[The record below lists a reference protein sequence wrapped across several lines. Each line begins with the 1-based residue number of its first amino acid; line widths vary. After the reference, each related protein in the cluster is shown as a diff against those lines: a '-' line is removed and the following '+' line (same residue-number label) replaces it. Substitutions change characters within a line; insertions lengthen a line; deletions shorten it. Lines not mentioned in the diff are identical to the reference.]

1 MKKLHLK
8 TKPAADAGNAS
19 EKKKSGGLI
28 NNNKLMMLL
37 SLIVAFGIWIWV
49 AIEKSP
55 VVEVTISSVP
65 VQIDMENSVPAQLNL
80 QMFGQT
86 EYYVDVTVSAKRF
99 VASTLTASDIS
110 VTAQTNYVDS
120 AGTKSLQ
127 LRATAANSKDFE
139 ITGLSQNYID
149 VYFDTY
155 KEAEFAIEPRIVA
168 PDEGSVIEGCTLG
181 DPVFSRSTVVV
192 SGPATEV
199 NTVTGVVAEVVLDA
213 PLSATTT
220 LQPELRLQT
229 DANETLSNVQ
239 INAGDSEVTMTI
251 PVLKTVVLPTTVTF
265 RNTPA
270 GYLNDDIPFTVSP
283 SSVEASIPI
292 EQVDVVTA
300 ISVGTLDF
308 SELDIGYNRFVFE
321 AADITDYIVTDNTT
335 RFRVTVDMRGSTS
348 ASFTV
353 PENNV
358 SIIAQKEGFASTV
371 VPASIENVRVIGTP
385 EEIAALTND
394 MLYVELDLSD
404 YDIQVGE
411 QTVQVN
417 VIVRGN
423 TKAWA
428 SGTYT
433 VRIQSAQSAESTTA
447 QSG

>member
-1 MKKLHLK
+1 M
-8 TKPAADAGNAS
+8 
-19 EKKKSGGLI
+19 
-28 NNNKLMMLL
+28 
-37 SLIVAFGIWIWV
+37 
-49 AIEKSP
+49 
-55 VVEVTISSVP
+55 
-65 VQIDMENSVPAQLNL
+65 
-80 QMFGQT
+80 
-86 EYYVDVTVSAKRF
+86 
-99 VASTLTASDIS
+99 
-110 VTAQTNYVDS
+110 
-120 AGTKSLQ
+120 Q
-127 LRATAANSKDFE
+127 LRANASNSKDFE

-335 RFRVTVDMRGSTS
+335 RFRVTVDMRGTTS

>member
-8 TKPAADAGNAS
+8 KTKPAADQAVAPK
-19 EKKKSGGLI
+19 EKKKGGGLI
-28 NNNKLMMLL
+28 NNNKLMMLF

-86 EYYVDVTVSAKRF
+86 DYYVDVTVSAKRF
-99 VASTLTASDIS
+99 IASSLTASDVT

-127 LRATAANSKDFE
+127 LRAVAANSKDFE

-155 KEAEFAIEPRIVA
+155 KEAEFPVAPRIIS
-168 PDEGSVIEGCTLG
+168 PDAGSVIEGCILG
-181 DPVFSRSTVVV
+181 DPVFSKSTVIV

-199 NTVTGVVAEVVLDA
+199 NTVTGVIAEVTLDA

-220 LQPELRLQT
+220 LQPELKLQSE
-229 DANETLSNVQ
+229 ANESLANVQ
-239 INAGDSEVTMTI
+239 IDAGDSDVTMTI
-251 PVLKTVVLPTTVTF
+251 PVLKNVVLPTTVTF

-270 GYLNDDIPFTVSP
+270 GYLNDPIPFTVSP
-283 SSVEASIPI
+283 SSVEAAIPV
-292 EQVDVVTA
+292 EQVDVISS

-308 SELDIGYNRFVFE
+308 SELDSGYNRFVFE
-321 AADITDYIVTDNTT
+321 ASDITDYIVTDNTT
-335 RFRVTVDMRGSTS
+335 RFRVTVNMSGTTS

-353 PENNV
+353 PEGNV
-358 SIIAQKEGFASTV
+358 TITAQKDGFASTV
-371 VPASIENVRVIGTP
+371 IPSSIENVRVIGTP
-385 EEIAALTND
+385 EEVAALTND
-394 MLYVELDLSD
+394 MLYVEINLSN
-404 YDIQVGE
+404 YDIKAGE
-411 QTVQVN
+411 QTIEVN
-417 VIVRGN
+417 VFVRGN

-428 SGTYT
+428 SGTYP
-433 VRIQSAQSAESTTA
+433 VRIQSTQTAEPETT
-447 QSG
+447 Q